1 MLSTK
6 NIQSVIGKNELAD
19 ELYVEING
27 EILELCNIT
36 IIDGKLVLRPEV
48 KL

>member
-6 NIQSVIGKNELAD
+6 QIQSVIGTHELAD
-19 ELYVEING
+19 ELYVEIDG
-27 EILELCNIT
+27 EVLELCNIT
-36 IIDGKLVLRPEV
+36 IIDGKVVLRPEV

>member
-6 NIQSVIGKNELAD
+6 QIQSVIGTHEIAD
-19 ELYVEING
+19 ELYVEIDG
-27 EILELCNIT
+27 EVLELCNIT
-36 IIDGKLVLRPEV
+36 IIDGKVVLRPEV